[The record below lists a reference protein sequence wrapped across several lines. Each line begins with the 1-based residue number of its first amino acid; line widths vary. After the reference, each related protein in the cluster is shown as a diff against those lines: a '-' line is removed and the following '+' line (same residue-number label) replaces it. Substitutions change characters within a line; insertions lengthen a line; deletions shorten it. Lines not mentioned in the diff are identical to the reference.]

1 MKATLKIVL
10 TLTIFCSVA
19 FADGDMGTGGLTF
32 EGDMGTGGKTCT
44 QRCATG
50 TGSGDSAETEGDMGT
65 GGLAVIVAKYFAGL
79 YK

>member
-19 FADGDMGTGGLTF
+19 FAEGDMGTGGLTF

-44 QRCATG
+44 QRCVTHN
-50 TGSGDSAETEGDMGT
+50 GDNGETTEGDMGT
-65 GGLAVIVAKYFAGL
+65 GGLAVFVGKYFAGL
-79 YK
+79 YY